1 MNLLEAIRRDKPNTV
16 RVGTQNGGHFIY
28 IGRALSLIG
37 HNSRE
42 ARELNQKTREQCEK
56 YLQTVE
62 EKRRERKQKGIERDL
77 GPTDLEYRFVP
88 WQPVLDREVVDAINS
103 TCDGDRIY
111 IVTGCESLVEY
122 KGNTYVD
129 AIQIETARKMV
140 EGIYQGEV
148 QNLLRLYRRL
158 DTARTI
164 ADKLR
169 VAQDVMNAEAW
180 FRKDHYGI
188 LSNPEGFIHEIRKQY
203 AAKVRE
209 EERSGKR

>member
-1 MNLLEAIRRDKPNTV
+1 MNLLEAIRRDQPNTI

-28 IGRALSLIG
+28 IGRALSLIWS
-37 HNSRE
+37 NSKE
-42 ARELNQKTREQCEK
+42 VRELNKKTKEQCEK
-56 YLQTVE
+56 YQQTIE
-62 EKRRERKQKGIERDL
+62 EKRRERKQKGIERKL

-88 WQPVLDREVVDAINS
+88 WEPVLDREVVDAYDS

-122 KGNTYVD
+122 RGNTNID
-129 AIQIETARKMV
+129 AIQTEMALKMV

-148 QNLLRLYRRL
+148 QNLLRLYKRL
-158 DTARTI
+158 DTAKTI
-164 ADKLR
+164 QDKLR
-169 VAQDVMNAEAW
+169 AALDVMNAEAW
-180 FRKDHYGI
+180 FRKDYYGI
-188 LSNPEGFIHEIRKQY
+188 LSNPEGFIEEIRKQY